1 MTHSYQF
8 PKNSKYAKE
17 TPLWLALEY
26 YSYEDYYNN
35 RSNPTLGNPLKVFYL
50 PLPGNIGTSCSIKA
64 SDDASVLFSTRTG
77 SLPSEYYLKSTIPE
91 PARTPGYGRERP
103 QLAQGALRDPIVQPL
118 LHKGEGLDVNRGGGI
133 IASSPEHGQSIA
145 AMFGFINAK
154 DRVKSSGELAQTG
167 KNSEGYVDIMDTSW
181 FGSNKKN
188 YKFSFSLKAKSESDS
203 DEATLICNELTNLI
217 LPEFKPQ
224 TAAGGE
230 TPILYNQT
238 VTHPGVWQPR
248 VLNSTGNSL
257 TDKTDVW
264 LGALPQPCLL
274 LSAIA
279 NRVGPNGTL
288 DAISGMLPDPNTGV
302 IPIQYV
308 IDLTLQEIEP
318 TYIHNKDQRESVG
331 LRRSLFMSR

>member
-1 MTHSYQF
+1 MPESYQF
-8 PKNSKYAKE
+8 PKIQKYAQE

-35 RSNPTLGNPLKVFYL
+35 RSKPTLGQPLKVFYL
-50 PLPGNIGTSCSIKA
+50 PLPGNVGTSASIKA
-64 SDDASVLFSTRTG
+64 SDDASVLFSTRAG
-77 SLPSEYYLKSTIPE
+77 SLPSEYYLKSDKGENRTAGKGRAE
-91 PARTPGYGRERP
+91 PPVTKTGGSS
-103 QLAQGALRDPIVQPL
+103 ALRPL
-118 LHKGEGLDVNRGGGI
+118 LYKDDGLEVNRGGGI
-133 IASSPEHGQSIA
+133 IANSPKYGQSIA
-145 AMFGFINAK
+145 AMFGFVNAQ
-154 DRVKSSGELAQTG
+154 DRVKSSGLLAQTG
-167 KNSEGYVDIMDTSW
+167 NNSEGYVDIMDTSW
-181 FGSNKKN
+181 FGSNKKS
-188 YKFSFSLKAKSESDS
+188 YKFSLSLKAKSKTDS
-203 DEATLICNELTNLI
+203 DEAAVICNELTNLI

-224 TAAGGE
+224 TGQDGNAAE
-230 TPILYNQT
+230 ILFNQT

-248 VLNSTGNSL
+248 VLSSTGQTV

-279 NRVGPNGTL
+279 NRVGPNNTL
-288 DAISGMLPDPNTGV
+288 DAIAGMLPDPDGGV

-318 TYIHNKDQRESVG
+318 TYIHNKNRRESVG